1 MLFECNNVK
10 QLILQKI
17 YSSTDKNI
25 IKHVFMI
32 KTPVLDDD
40 YLREYIRS
48 RTVWFDKCDVL
59 TQDMDVYDKRPMIGD
74 ADFYFDILPL

>member
-1 MLFECNNVK
+1 
-10 QLILQKI
+10 
-17 YSSTDKNI
+17 
-25 IKHVFMI
+25 MI

-48 RTVWFDKCDVL
+48 RTCDVL